1 MWKTIVVKL
10 SLLGLVVIITV
21 CSRVSIQSGLIF
33 VHGNEQG
40 GGK

>member
-10 SLLGLVVIITV
+10 SLFGLVGIVTV

-33 VHGNEQG
+33 VDSNEQG